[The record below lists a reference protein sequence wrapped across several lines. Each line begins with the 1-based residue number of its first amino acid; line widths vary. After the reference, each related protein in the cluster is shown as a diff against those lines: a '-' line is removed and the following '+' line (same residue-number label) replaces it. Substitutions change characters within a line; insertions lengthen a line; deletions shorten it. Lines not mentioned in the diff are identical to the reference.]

1 MSTSTGVP
9 IKTITFGQ
17 PAYDGDQLQMLGHI
31 TFEDEST
38 LEHCCL
44 FDEQVIA
51 SHTPAELQTIG
62 IQLITEAALR
72 HVQGGFDSLGT
83 SVQG

>member
-1 MSTSTGVP
+1 MSTSIGVP

-17 PAYDGDQLQMLGHI
+17 PEYEGQHLQMLGQI
-31 TFEDEST
+31 TFEDDST
-38 LEHCCL
+38 LEHRCL

>member
-1 MSTSTGVP
+1 MSTSIGVP

-17 PAYDGDQLQMLGHI
+17 PELEGQQLQMLGKI
-31 TFEDEST
+31 TFEDDST
-38 LEHCCL
+38 LEHRCL